1 MEERLTESRPPVEN
15 PAVEDSGTGAGPGRR
30 ARSFLSPFKAAS
42 GARSVATAAA
52 GEITAGPEHAGQSD
66 AGARVVGD
74 RGYWK
79 TAWYEFRHDRM
90 AMIGLTFAVLL
101 ILAAIFAPLIAPY
114 GPNEQLPNGLTAAG
128 NPLPPG
134 GQFLLGTDPLGRD
147 ELSRLLFGARISL
160 VVGLGSATLG
170 GLIGLFIGG
179 VAGLFGGFADKLL
192 MRLADV
198 ILSFPILLL
207 ATAVLAVTQP
217 GVVSIALIIGV
228 GFGAYLGRV
237 VYTQVVTLRE
247 RDFVL
252 AARTSGVSRGRILMR
267 HVLPHVMPS
276 VIVFST
282 LGVATAI
289 QLEAALSYVGLG
301 IHPPTAS
308 WGNMIADGQNY
319 MTTDVWLVLLPGI
332 AIMFA
337 MLGFSLAGDGLRDA
351 LDPTLERTVQVK
363 LGGLG

>member
-1 MEERLTESRPPVEN
+1 
-15 PAVEDSGTGAGPGRR
+15 VEDRLAEPEPPGEGPTVADARTPSGRGVSRGLR
-30 ARSFLSPFKAAS
+30 AFFSPFN
-42 GARSVATAAA
+42 
-52 GEITAGPEHAGQSD
+52 
-66 AGARVVGD
+66 AGARATSVGAAVAD
-74 RGYWK
+74 ETAPGQLDIGEADPLGAERGYWS
-79 TAWYEFRHDRM
+79 TAWYEFRHDRL
-90 AMIGLTFAVLL
+90 AMIGLLFVILL
-101 ILAAIFAPLIAPY
+101 ILSAIFAPVIAPY
-114 GPNEQLPNGLTAAG
+114 GPNTQLPTGLTLAG
-128 NPLPPG
+128 NPRPPG
-134 GQFLLGTDPLGRD
+134 GLFLLGTDPLGRD
-147 ELSRLLFGARISL
+147 EFSRLLFGARISL
-160 VVGLGSATLG
+160 VVGLGSAAIGAALG
-170 GLIGLFIGG
+170 LLIGG
-179 VAGLFGGFADKLL
+179 VAGLFGGFTDKLL

-198 ILSFPILLL
+198 LLSFPILLL
-207 ATAVLAVTQP
+207 ATAILAVTQP
-217 GVVSIALIIGV
+217 GVASISIIVGI
-228 GFGAYLGRV
+228 GFGAYLARV

-252 AARTSGVSRGRILMR
+252 AARTAGVSRSRILVR

-319 MTTDVWLVLLPGI
+319 MTNDVWLVLLPGI

-337 MLGFSLAGDGLRDA
+337 MLGFSLVGDGLRDA

>member
-1 MEERLTESRPPVEN
+1 VEDPVTDPKPSAEGPAAGGAGTRGRGGAARGLSLFASLN
-15 PAVEDSGTGAGPGRR
+15 PAG
-30 ARSFLSPFKAAS
+30 
-42 GARSVATAAA
+42 GARSVAAAVADETA
-52 GEITAGPEHAGQSD
+52 PGQ
-66 AGARVVGD
+66 AGADASGSVGAE
-74 RGYWK
+74 RGYWR
-79 TAWYEFRHDRM
+79 TAWYEFRHDRL
-90 AMIGLTFAVLL
+90 AMTGLAFVILL
-101 ILAAIFAPLIAPY
+101 ILCAVFAPLIAPY
-114 GPNEQLPNGLTAAG
+114 GPREQLPNGLTLAG
-128 NPLPPG
+128 NPRPPG

-147 ELSRLLFGARISL
+147 EFSRLLYGSRISL
-160 VVGLGSATLG
+160 VVGLGSAALG
-170 GLIGLFIGG
+170 AAIGLLIGG
-179 VAGLFGGFADKLL
+179 VAGLFGGLSDKLL

-217 GVVSIALIIGV
+217 SVVSISIIVGI
-228 GFGAYLGRV
+228 GFGAYLARV
-237 VYTQVVTLRE
+237 VYTQAVTLRE

-252 AARTSGVSRGRILMR
+252 AARTAGVSRSRILMR
-267 HVLPHVMPS
+267 HILPHVLPS

-289 QLEAALSYVGLG
+289 MLEAALSYVGLG
-301 IHPPTAS
+301 IHPPTPS

-332 AIMFA
+332 AIMLA
-337 MLGFSLAGDGLRDA
+337 MLGFSLLGDGMRDA

>member
-1 MEERLTESRPPVEN
+1 LSAFN
-15 PAVEDSGTGAGPGRR
+15 PAA
-30 ARSFLSPFKAAS
+30 
-42 GARSVATAAA
+42 GARSVGAGVTGVTAPGQEDA
-52 GEITAGPEHAGQSD
+52 GELPT
-66 AGARVVGD
+66 VGVE
-74 RGYWK
+74 RSYWR
-79 TAWYEFRHDRM
+79 TAWHEFRHDRL
-90 AMIGLTFAVLL
+90 AMVGLVFVTLL

-114 GPNEQLPNGLTAAG
+114 PPNDQLPNGLTAAG
-128 NPLPPG
+128 NPRPPG
-134 GQFLLGTDPLGRD
+134 GEFLLGTDPLGRD
-147 ELSRLLFGARISL
+147 YLSRLLFGARISL
-160 VVGLGSATLG
+160 SVGLGSAAIG
-170 GLIGLFIGG
+170 GLIGLVIGG
-179 VAGLFGGFADKLL
+179 IAGLFGGLADKLL
-192 MRLADV
+192 MRTADV
-198 ILSFPILLL
+198 LLSFPILLL

-217 GVVSIALIIGV
+217 GIVPISIIVGI

-252 AARTSGVSRGRILMR
+252 AARMAGVSRGRILVR

-301 IHPPTAS
+301 IRPPTAS

-319 MTTDVWLVLLPGI
+319 MTTDIWLVLLPGV
-332 AIMFA
+332 AIMLA
-337 MLGFSLAGDGLRDA
+337 MLGFSLVGDGLRDA

>member
-1 MEERLTESRPPVEN
+1 MEDPRAGPQPPGEGG
-15 PAVEDSGTGAGPGRR
+15 AVATPGDDAGTRRSGAGGLRR
-30 ARSFLSPFKAAS
+30 TVSPFNAGT
-42 GARSVATAAA
+42 GARSVGDAVMGETAP
-52 GEITAGPEHAGQSD
+52 GEERGKS
-66 AGARVVGD
+66 ARAHVE
-74 RGYWK
+74 RGYWQ
-79 TAWYEFRHDRM
+79 TAWYELRHDRLG
-90 AMIGLTFAVLL
+90 MIGLVFVVLL

-114 GPNEQLPNGLTAAG
+114 PPNDQLANGLTAAG
-128 NPLPPG
+128 NPRPPSS
-134 GQFLLGTDPLGRD
+134 QFLLGTDPLGRD
-147 ELSRLLFGARISL
+147 ELSRLLYGARISL
-160 VVGLGSATLG
+160 VVGLGSAALG
-170 GLIGLFIGG
+170 GALGLLLGG
-179 VAGLFGGFADKLL
+179 VAGLYGGFADKLL

-198 ILSFPILLL
+198 LLSFPILLL

-217 GVVSIALIIGV
+217 GVGSISIIVGI

-237 VYTQVVTLRE
+237 VYTQAVTLRE

-252 AARTSGVSRGRILMR
+252 AARTAGVSRSRILVR
-267 HVLPHVMPS
+267 HVVPHVMPS

-319 MTTDVWLVLLPGI
+319 MTTDVWLVLFPGI
-332 AIMFA
+332 AIILA
-337 MLGFSLAGDGLRDA
+337 MLGFSLVGDGLRDA

-363 LGGLG
+363 LGALG

>member
-1 MEERLTESRPPVEN
+1 VEDPLTDPEPSGEGPTAAGTGMRGRGGARRGLSLFASLN
-15 PAVEDSGTGAGPGRR
+15 PAG
-30 ARSFLSPFKAAS
+30 
-42 GARSVATAAA
+42 GARSVAAAVADETA
-52 GEITAGPEHAGQSD
+52 PGQED
-66 AGARVVGD
+66 PGASGSVGAE
-74 RGYWK
+74 RGYWR
-79 TAWYEFRHDRM
+79 TAWYEFRHDRL
-90 AMIGLTFAVLL
+90 AMVGLAFVVVL
-101 ILAAIFAPLIAPY
+101 ILAAVFAPLIAPY
-114 GPNEQLPNGLTAAG
+114 GPKQQLPNGLTLAG
-128 NPLPPG
+128 NPRPPG

-147 ELSRLLFGARISL
+147 EFSRLLYGARISL
-160 VVGLGSATLG
+160 VVGLGSAALG
-170 GLIGLFIGG
+170 AAIGLLIGG
-179 VAGLFGGFADKLL
+179 VAGLFGGLSDKLL

-217 GVVSIALIIGV
+217 SVVSISIIIGI
-228 GFGAYLGRV
+228 GFGAYLARV
-237 VYTQVVTLRE
+237 VYTQAVTLRE

-252 AARTSGVSRGRILMR
+252 AAQTAGVARARILMR
-267 HVLPHVMPS
+267 HILPHVLPS

-289 QLEAALSYVGLG
+289 MLEAALSYVGLG
-301 IHPPTAS
+301 IHPPTPS

-337 MLGFSLAGDGLRDA
+337 MLGFSLLGDGMRDA

>member
-1 MEERLTESRPPVEN
+1 VEDRLAEPQPPVEGATVTDASAR
-15 PAVEDSGTGAGPGRR
+15 PARGVGGGLRK
-30 ARSFLSPFKAAS
+30 FFSPFNAGA
-42 GARSVATAAA
+42 GARSVGTAVADETA
-52 GEITAGPEHAGQSD
+52 PGHKDTGESAPV
-66 AGARVVGD
+66 GAE
-74 RGYWK
+74 RGYWR
-79 TAWYEFRHDRM
+79 TAWYEFQHDRL
-90 AMIGLTFAVLL
+90 AMVGLVFVILL
-101 ILAAIFAPLIAPY
+101 ILGAILAPLIAPY
-114 GPNEQLPNGLTAAG
+114 QPNAQLPTGLTPAG
-128 NPLPPG
+128 NPRPPG

-160 VVGLGSATLG
+160 VVGLGSAALG
-170 GLIGLFIGG
+170 AALGLLIGG

-217 GVVSIALIIGV
+217 GVGSISIIVGI

-252 AARTSGVSRGRILMR
+252 AARTAGVSSGRILLR

-332 AIMFA
+332 AIILA
-337 MLGFSLAGDGLRDA
+337 MLGFSLVGDGLRDA